1 MTCRPFWANIE
12 PAQDKMNYTITT
24 TGGTL
29 NIDYALLEN
38 MVYYLQEALA
48 PEGYDPNPGIYV
60 ICDQKTYD
68 DMVDSGAF
76 DHVENPAADA
86 SGSVA
91 GWLGSIVGGENLSI
105 NFINSKSAP
114 VPDVP
119 DDPDIPSKT
128 PDEPTSPET
137 PDTPPAQEE
146 VSEVPVLPKTPDTPA
161 PAVDISVH
169 TLPQT
174 GTGFWLSSMLLRFGT
189 ALLACG
195 WFLTRRQRTAG

>member
-1 MTCRPFWANIE
+1 
-12 PAQDKMNYTITT
+12 
-24 TGGTL
+24 
-29 NIDYALLEN
+29 

-119 DDPDIPSKT
+119 DDPGIPPKT